1 MMPLKILWQ
10 LGTWSAGP
18 LAIMG
23 SIEWMMV
30 LMGKEDEFIFVHV
43 DVRVSDI
50 QVEMSNKQY

>member
-1 MMPLKILWQ
+1 MMPLEILWQ

-43 DVRVSDI
+43 DVRVSVGYSSRD
-50 QVEMSNKQY
+50 V